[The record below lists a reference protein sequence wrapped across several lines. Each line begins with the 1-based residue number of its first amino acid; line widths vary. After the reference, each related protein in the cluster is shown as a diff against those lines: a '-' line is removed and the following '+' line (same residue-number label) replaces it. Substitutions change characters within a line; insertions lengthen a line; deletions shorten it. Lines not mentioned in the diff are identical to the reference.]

1 MITNGNTPDGGD
13 RPDDALL
20 ESCELI
26 TTTPNA
32 LMRPIHDRMPALLST
47 DTCEAWLAPHAP
59 PEAAP
64 TSSSPRPMARIAHR
78 VGVRVNRLVHD
89 DVACLAEVAPPA
101 EQLGLGL

>member
-1 MITNGNTPDGGD
+1 MGTRRTVGTA
-13 RPDDALL
+13 PDDALL

-47 DTCEAWLAPHAP
+47 DTCEAWLAPHTLP
-59 PEAAP
+59 PESSTHILQPAP
-64 TSSSPRPMARIAHR
+64 DGALIAHR

>member
-1 MITNGNTPDGGD
+1 MGTRRTVGTA
-13 RPDDALL
+13 PDDALL

-47 DTCEAWLAPHAP
+47 DTCEAWLAPHTLQPETVVRILQPAP
-59 PEAAP
+59 DNALH
-64 TSSSPRPMARIAHR
+64 AHR
-78 VGVRVNRLVHD
+78 VGVRVNRLAHD